1 MAEKMRKLTFWE
13 NFYRPMKRIGDRA
26 KRAEY
31 ALKVLEY
38 AFDGTWP
45 ELDDMEA
52 MAFESIAPLIDED
65 MHGNKG
71 GRPKSPTP
79 TRKKT
84 PTKTPSETGSETS
97 FETGYETTEETSLY
111 EEKGRERK
119 GKEEEGSSSL
129 KKKNHSS
136 VASDGAAAAGAAP
149 SAAPHCPLCGV
160 KVFRNTQLGRY
171 ECPNCHDTFD
181 NDQVGWK

>member
-13 NFYRPMKRIGDRA
+13 NFYRPMKRISDRT

-65 MHGNKG
+65 MNGNKG
-71 GRPKSPTP
+71 GRPPKNPSSTG
-79 TRKKT
+79 KKT
-84 PTKTPSETGSETS
+84 PTKTPSETSLETC
-97 FETGYETTEETSLY
+97 FKTTEETSLY

-119 GKEEEGSSSL
+119 GIEEEGSSSL

-136 VASDGAAAAGAAP
+136 VASDGAVSGKPAP
-149 SAAPHCPLCGV
+149 SAAPHCPLCDV
-160 KVFRNTQLGRY
+160 KVFHNPQTGKFD
-171 ECPNCHDTFD
+171 CTTCHDSFEREA
-181 NDQVGWK
+181 VVWR